1 MRNIRTALIGLAVLA
16 SMAMVA
22 EAQSGNAARQ
32 ARRQQQADRLRAGR
46 QALMVRNVTRGLF
59 RGIQLSDAEKTRI
72 KAVREGYKPKV
83 QALRQSF
90 RAEGKLIRD
99 ARQRGDT
106 ATVRAELQKLAPQRQ
121 LAKATVEAMRTDIR
135 GALTPEN
142 QAKFDAN
149 AARIRARLA
158 DRADA
163 VAKRLRRP
171 PGQTQGVDLSA

>member
-1 MRNIRTALIGLAVLA
+1 MPHIRSVLLGIAILAG
-16 SMAMVA
+16 MTMVA

-32 ARRQQQADRLRAGR
+32 ARRQQQATRLRADR
-46 QALMVRNVTRGLF
+46 QHLMVRNVTRGLF

-83 QALRQSF
+83 QALRKSF
-90 RAEGKLIRD
+90 NAEGKLIRD
-99 ARQRGDT
+99 ARQRGDS

-121 LAKATVEAMRTDIR
+121 LAKTTLEAMRTDIR

-149 AARIRARLA
+149 AARMKARLA

-163 VAKRLRRP
+163 LGKRLRRP
-171 PGQTQGVDLSA
+171 PGQKQGVSPSA